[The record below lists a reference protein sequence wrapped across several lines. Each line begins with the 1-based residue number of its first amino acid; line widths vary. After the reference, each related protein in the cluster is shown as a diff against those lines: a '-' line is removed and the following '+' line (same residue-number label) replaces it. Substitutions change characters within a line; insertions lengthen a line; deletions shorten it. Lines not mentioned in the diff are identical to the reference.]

1 MMMNEWKFKVWMNDT
16 ALNYLNS
23 FPHTDMWS
31 LPLEEW
37 IYHSVAESSL
47 LFAAISDT
55 VPEICGP
62 LMQTEETENTFT
74 IAVKSLKD
82 QYVNKF
88 PEFAKYRLASKM
100 NDLLLI
106 EDKLPEIIQNEPNIW
121 KEAIE
126 ELADEISDS
135 RILPNGVLIFNK
147 TNSIMS

>member
-23 FPHTDMWS
+23 FPHTDIWS

-82 QYVNKF
+82 QYVNKLSCLISF
-88 PEFAKYRLASKM
+88 RTNLISGKKRLKNWPTKSATPGSF
-100 NDLLLI
+100 LT
-106 EDKLPEIIQNEPNIW
+106 
-121 KEAIE
+121 A
-126 ELADEISDS
+126 
-135 RILPNGVLIFNK
+135 F
-147 TNSIMS
+147 

>member
-62 LMQTEETENTFT
+62 LMQTEETEKTFAT
-74 IAVKSLKD
+74 AVRSLKE
-82 QYVNKF
+82 QYVSKF
-88 PEFAKYRLASKM
+88 PEFAKYRLTSKV

-106 EDKLPEIIQNEPNIW
+106 ENKLPEIVQNEPDIW

-126 ELADEISDS
+126 QLADEISDS
-135 RILPNGVLIFNK
+135 GIIPNGSLIFNK
-147 TNSIMS
+147 TSSIVS

>member
-62 LMQTEETENTFT
+62 LMQTEETEKTFAT
-74 IAVKSLKD
+74 AVRSLKE
-82 QYVNKF
+82 QYVSKF

-100 NDLLLI
+100 NDLLL
-106 EDKLPEIIQNEPNIW
+106 
-121 KEAIE
+121 
-126 ELADEISDS
+126 
-135 RILPNGVLIFNK
+135 
-147 TNSIMS
+147 